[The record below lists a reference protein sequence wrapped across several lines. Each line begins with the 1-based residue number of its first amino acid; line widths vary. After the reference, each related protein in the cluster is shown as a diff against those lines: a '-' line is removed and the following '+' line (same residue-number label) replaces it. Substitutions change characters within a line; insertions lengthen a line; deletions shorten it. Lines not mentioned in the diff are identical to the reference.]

1 MKTAHS
7 LASLLIAGLCAAS
20 LSACGNNQSP
30 RHDAANADA
39 AATPPPAQLASP
51 PEPQTAPA
59 ANASAAEREREQ
71 ALQVREDA
79 LAQREAELAKRQAVA
94 PKTASTP
101 RKPTSASST
110 GPRSPAATA
119 GAVAPSAPAPTHAPA
134 RPILVPAGTPLPVT
148 LASEVSTRTA
158 AVGDRVEAHL
168 ASDLVIDGRRAVPA
182 GAIVRGTVTQVLSGS
197 HHIGGTPTL
206 ALAFD
211 TLEVRSGVSVPIHGA
226 VTEQGKSE
234 TARDTAKI
242 VGGAVA
248 GAVIGHQMDGRKGKV
263 IGGIVGGAAGAI
275 AAQKTG
281 GDIDLPAGTALTITL
296 DTSFEVTR

>member
-1 MKTAHS
+1 MTTAHS

-20 LSACGNNQSP
+20 LSGCGNSKSP
-30 RHDAANADA
+30 PHDASNTDA

-51 PEPQTAPA
+51 PDSQAAPVVD
-59 ANASAAEREREQ
+59 ANAAEHEREQ
-71 ALQVREDA
+71 ALQAREDA
-79 LAQREAELAKRQAVA
+79 LAKREAELASRQAAA
-94 PKTASTP
+94 PKSVSTP
-101 RKPTSASST
+101 RKSSTSASSP
-110 GPRSPAATA
+110 GSRSPAATA
-119 GAVAPSAPAPTHAPA
+119 STAPPSAPAHVPA
-134 RPILVPAGTPLPVT
+134 RPIVVPAGTPLPVT
-148 LASEVSTRTA
+148 LSSEVSTRTA
-158 AVGDRVEAHL
+158 AVGDRIEAHL

-182 GAIVRGTVTQVLSGS
+182 GAVVRGSVTQVLSGS
-197 HHIGGTPTL
+197 HHIGGIPTL